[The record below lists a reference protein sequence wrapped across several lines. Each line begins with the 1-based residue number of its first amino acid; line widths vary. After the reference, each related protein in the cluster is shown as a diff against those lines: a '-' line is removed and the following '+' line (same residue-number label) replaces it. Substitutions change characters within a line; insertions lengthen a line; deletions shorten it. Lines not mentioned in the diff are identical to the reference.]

1 MSPNPSLRR
10 NWRRILLTLL
20 AVVALVALYAWRAL
34 TPPAPLALPARG
46 AVLADVSVVNPGA
59 DRAQHRTV
67 KVEGERIASIE
78 AAEAAGASPY
88 AGYTVLPGL
97 IDMHVHF
104 PPPTGL
110 GQTELFSF
118 LYLMHGVT
126 TVRDAGDVDGTAT
139 APARDGVREGRF
151 PGPRVYACGPFVD
164 GPGSIWPNSR
174 IVKDAAEA
182 RAAVAK
188 IAADGF
194 DCVKAYDRLAP
205 DALAGLKE
213 EAKQHGLPVIGHVPW
228 AVAYVD
234 ARYDDVQ
241 HLTGIGAKV
250 GDTRMFP
257 ARLDVTPTEAE
268 IDEIVR
274 RTVELGIANTPTL
287 VTMERVRS
295 TQDFDAA
302 RRAPG
307 ALLLPR
313 LYRDAVWSREGSRLL
328 ASLTPADYALLD
340 RASERSRRL
349 VGKLHR
355 AGAELHVG
363 TDVLNPFIVPGESLW
378 RELALFVE
386 SGLTP
391 EEAWTSGT
399 RTSGKFLG
407 REKRPLLGT
416 LAPGA
421 PADLLVFR
429 EDPTRDL
436 AALATLEAVVADGR
450 LYTRADLDA
459 QLARYRVYADGWLFD
474 RISVAVTQRLLARI
488 AAASPPPARAP
499 GGN

>member
-1 MSPNPSLRR
+1 MPENPSPRR
-10 NWRRILLTLL
+10 NWLRILLVLL
-20 AVVALVALYAWRAL
+20 ALLAAVALYARSAL
-34 TPPAPLALPARG
+34 TPPPTLALPERG
-46 AVLADVSVVNPGA
+46 AVLTDVQVVNPGA

-67 KVEGERIASIE
+67 TVVGETIASIE
-78 AAEAAGASPY
+78 AAEANGASPY

-97 IDMHVHF
+97 VDMHVHF

-118 LYLMHGVT
+118 LFLAHGVT

-151 PGPRVYACGPFVD
+151 PGPRVFACGPFVD

-194 DCVKAYDRLAP
+194 DCVKAYDRLSP

-213 EAKQHGLPVIGHVPW
+213 EAAKHGLPVIGHVPW
-228 AVAYVD
+228 SVSYLD

-241 HLTGIGAKV
+241 HLTGISAKV
-250 GDTRMFP
+250 GDTRPFP
-257 ARLDVTPTEAE
+257 ARLDGTMTEAE
-268 IDEIVR
+268 VLALAK
-274 RTVELGIANTPTL
+274 RTAELGIANTPTL
-287 VTMERVRS
+287 VTIERVRS
-295 TQDFDAA
+295 TRDPEAA
-302 RRAPG
+302 RRTPG
-307 ALLLPR
+307 ALLVPR

-328 ASLTPADYALLD
+328 RDLTPADYELLD
-340 RASERSRRL
+340 RASERSRRM
-349 VGKLHR
+349 VGALHR
-355 AGAELHVG
+355 AGAELHTG
-363 TDVLNPFIVPGESLW
+363 SDVLNPFVVPGESLW

-391 EEAWTSGT
+391 EEAWTAGT
-399 RTSGKFLG
+399 RTSGRFLG
-407 REKRPLLGT
+407 REKLAGLGT
-416 LAPGA
+416 LAAGA

-459 QLARYRVYADGWLFD
+459 QLARYRAYAEGFLFD
-474 RISVAVTQRLLARI
+474 RISVAVTKRLLARI
-488 AAASPPPARAP
+488 AGATPPPDAH
-499 GGN
+499 